1 MERLKRRS
9 RRRHR
14 SSYDHTRHICRSILE
29 IAETDIDESKE
40 NTQGKFLKGV
50 KLGRSKVFIQEDT
63 VRFGGVQPHITFY
76 ESRIHNDYVKFALFI
91 TQVEG
96 ITVIFHFSTTVN
108 SLLVKD
114 TNLGLTLKYPSP

>member
-63 VRFGGVQPHITFY
+63 VRFGYVIYPILPFIKV
-76 ESRIHNDYVKFALFI
+76 ESTMIMLNLHY
-91 TQVEG
+91 
-96 ITVIFHFSTTVN
+96 S
-108 SLLVKD
+108 SLR
-114 TNLGLTLKYPSP
+114 